1 MAKRPTPLYLYIGG
15 ENPETGGFEGKNE
28 LYCQGAALPPGRGPW
43 GSGGG
48 LEGVYRGSRRGLEE
62 ELSVVSPLPLGKG
75 SRRALEE
82 LQEG

>member
-28 LYCQGAALPPGRGPW
+28 LYFQGRRYRW
-43 GSGGG
+43 ERG

-62 ELSVVSPLPLGKG
+62 ELSVVSPLPAG
-75 SRRALEE
+75 
-82 LQEG
+82 EGI